1 MNIGTR
7 SRARKS
13 QYAETNA
20 TRKVIVTAAL
30 TGVLAT
36 RKQCPTLPYTA
47 AEIADEAVR
56 SYEAGASIVHI
67 HTREDDGSPSWR
79 PELFAEVA
87 ERTRS
92 RCPVIMNFSTGGI
105 GSTIQERSR
114 HIPLVKPTM
123 AALNMGSM
131 NYSLYSS
138 RQKKFL
144 MRGVFLNP
152 FEDIEYLL
160 NLMTEN
166 SVIPE
171 LECFDAGHICNA
183 DPFIDMGLLKA
194 PFHFS
199 LVLGVTGGLSAT
211 PQNLR
216 NQVGLLPEGAQWQ
229 LIGISK
235 EQWPLI
241 DLSLELGGHIR
252 VGLEDNFYL
261 PNGTMAKSNAE
272 LVEVAVAKVRERGQK
287 VATVDETLAL
297 LKHA

>member
-1 MNIGTR
+1 MKQTSPR
-7 SRARKS
+7 
-13 QYAETNA
+13 E
-20 TRKVIVTAAL
+20 KVIVTAAL

-36 RKQCPTLPYTA
+36 RKQCPHLPYTA

-56 SYEAGASIVHI
+56 SFEAGAAIVHI
-67 HTREDDGSPSWR
+67 HAREDDGRASWR
-79 PELFAEVA
+79 AELFAEIA
-87 ERTRS
+87 ELTRA
-92 RCPVIMNFSTGGI
+92 RCPVILNFSTGGI
-105 GSTIQERSR
+105 GNSIQERSR
-114 HIPLVKPTM
+114 HVPLVKPEM

-144 MRGVFLNP
+144 MKGVFLNP

-160 NLMTEN
+160 RLMGEN
-166 SVIPE
+166 GVVPE

-183 DPFIDMGLLKA
+183 DPFIDMGLLKP

-199 LVLGVTGGLSAT
+199 LVMGVTGGISAT

-216 NQVGLLPEGAQWQ
+216 NQVGLLPEGSSWQ
-229 LIGISK
+229 LIGISQ

-241 DLSLELGGHIR
+241 DLSLDLGGHIR

-261 PNGTMAKSNAE
+261 PDGEMAKSNGA
-272 LVEVAVAKVRERGQK
+272 LVEVAVRKVRERGQR
-287 VATVDETLAL
+287 VATVEEARQL
-297 LKHA
+297 LRH